1 MTRMSAPS
9 FAFARFRPFYAASL
23 NERSFR
29 PPMSV
34 TNPIL
39 TFLAP
44 ESPLAALDDDD
55 DEDED
60 EPPLSSPPQ
69 AASPRHSASRTAAS
83 GRAPFPFTFPNPPDD
98 CVEPSSRVGSG

>member
-9 FAFARFRPFYAASL
+9 SDFARFRPLYAASL
-23 NERSFR
+23 NERSLR

-34 TNPIL
+34 TRPIL

-44 ESPLAALDDDD
+44 ESLLAALDDDD
-55 DEDED
+55 DDED

-69 AASPRHSASRTAAS
+69 AASPRHSATRAATS
-83 GRAPFPFTFPNPPDD
+83 GRTPFPFTFQNPPDD
-98 CVEPSSRVGSG
+98 CVE

>member
-9 FAFARFRPFYAASL
+9 FAFARFRPLYAASL
-23 NERSFR
+23 NERSLR

-34 TNPIL
+34 TSPIL

-44 ESPLAALDDDD
+44 ESPLVVLDDD
-55 DEDED
+55 DED

-69 AASPRHSASRTAAS
+69 AASPRHSASRTAPS
-83 GRAPFPFTFPNPPDD
+83 GRTPFPFTFPNPPDD
-98 CVEPSSRVGSG
+98 CVEPSSRVGS